1 MATKMNEEMTT
12 GFDIKLPADPAPA
25 DIAKFIV
32 QVLDRKKARDI
43 KLLFVEKQTVIADYF
58 VICTGTSTTQV
69 KSLADEIEFRLE
81 QCGVSASHV
90 EGKRGDG
97 WLLLDYASVLV
108 HIFSRDAREFYKLEK
123 LYDGTTEEDI
133 SDIISED

>member
-1 MATKMNEEMTT
+1 MVIKMNEEMTASY
-12 GFDIKLPADPAPA
+12 DIRLPDDPTPADT
-25 DIAKFIV
+25 AKFIV

-43 KLLFVEKQTVIADYF
+43 KLLSVEKQTVIADYF

-69 KSLADEIEFRLE
+69 KSLADEVEFRLE
-81 QCGVSASHV
+81 QQGVSASHV

-97 WLLLDYASVLV
+97 WILLDYAGVIV
-108 HIFSRDAREFYKLEK
+108 HIFSRDARDFYKLEK

>member
-1 MATKMNEEMTT
+1 MNEEMTT

>member
-1 MATKMNEEMTT
+1 MNEEMTT
-12 GFDIKLPADPAPA
+12 GFDIKLPADPTPA

-81 QCGVSASHV
+81 QCGVTASHV